1 MLDVVEDPA
10 ADEFPGVFCGRL
22 RSRCWTADSSG
33 IYFNTLWR
41 SSIAGVKVDVA
52 TGAVAPVPFIDPRTG
67 ATCTAAPGTGPCSW
81 VLDHCDRGEL
91 ILVSAPD
98 VVDTFQMGG
107 ALEVNPPPHMPVCVC
122 VLDWVWWW
130 WVISQASRVCST
142 GVCGVGGQR

>member
-67 ATCTAAPGTGPCSW
+67 ATCTAAPGTGPCS
-81 VLDHCDRGEL
+81 
-91 ILVSAPD
+91 
-98 VVDTFQMGG
+98 
-107 ALEVNPPPHMPVCVC
+107 
-122 VLDWVWWW
+122 
-130 WVISQASRVCST
+130 T
-142 GVCGVGGQR
+142 GVLRGFCMQFILEDAIGIFGIFNMCVSLCFGVY